1 MRFKILLLTCFT
13 AFGSFAQEEGD
24 VPSFDENFWQEN
36 PSLTTLTEEEKK
48 SNAVYLADIN
58 VTTYDFGS
66 YLNNS
71 SGNWVD
77 NAFLEENLYYKRIR
91 LNNDKAVEIFNKV
104 YISMLNDKTVW
115 DLKARA
121 ITKEG
126 KVIEFD
132 ESNKKEI
139 ENYEN
144 YGPFT
149 IFALEG
155 IEVGSE
161 IEYTYKTKEPFR
173 AEYFSVDVQSNFP
186 KRNFHYEINSPLG
199 YNFKMKSYN
208 GLPSFIQDT
217 SDVEEANRYVLKLDQ
232 VEKFKKEDYSLE
244 DALKQRAEVKIFE
257 IEHMALRN
265 LNDYNKAATRNYT
278 NIYSGKYPKEVK
290 KENKAIKGLIKANK
304 WDKIKDQ
311 EKQIIAIEHYLK
323 REFDQERTGEFYVYK
338 PIQSKVYSQQN
349 ALRIYAKL
357 FNQLDIDHQ
366 IVITCNRYEKTFDED
381 FETPAF
387 LDGFLLYF
395 PKYDKFISPV
405 NDYMRYGLI
414 PSAYAYNKG
423 LFIKTISLGNATSAL
438 PEIKEIPGTDH
449 TVNFDNMYMDI
460 AFDEDFEKVKAHVKH
475 EASGYSSAYLR
486 PIMPLVNEEKK
497 KEILE
502 ERFKS
507 FAEDAEVSNITT
519 ANEEMEGNMLKKP
532 FIFEGDVESN
542 SLIEKAGNKYL
553 FKMGLVIGPQVE
565 MYQDTAR
572 KFPVEN
578 SYNHGYLRE
587 LNITIP
593 EGYKITNLEDLN
605 MDYSSSSEGK
615 KTMEF
620 TSKYVVEGNVVKVT
634 CYEYYNEI
642 RVPLERYE
650 EFRTVINAA
659 ADFNKITLVF
669 EPN

>member
-1 MRFKILLLTCFT
+1 MKIKIIVLACLT
-13 AFGSFAQEEGD
+13 AVVSIAQVEGD
-24 VPSFDENFWQEN
+24 VPSFNEDFWEET
-36 PSLTTLTEEEKK
+36 PTLTVLTAEEKK
-48 SNAVYLADIN
+48 SNAVYLADVN
-58 VTTYDFGS
+58 MTYYDIGS
-66 YLNNS
+66 YINKNT
-71 SGNWVD
+71 GNWVD
-77 NAFLEENLYYKRIR
+77 NAFLEENLYYKRVR
-91 LNNDKAVEIFNKV
+91 LNNDKAVELFNKV
-104 YISMLNDKTVW
+104 YISMLNHKTVW

-132 ESNKKEI
+132 ESNKKEV

-155 IEVGSE
+155 VEVGSE

-173 AEYFSVDVQSNFP
+173 AEYFTVDVQSNFP
-186 KRNFHYEINSPLG
+186 KRNYHYEINSPIG
-199 YNFKMKSYN
+199 YSFKMKSYN
-208 GLPSFIQDT
+208 GLPDFIQDT
-217 SDVEEANRYVLKLDQ
+217 SEVKEVNRYVLQLDE
-232 VEKFKKEDYSLE
+232 VKKFKKEDYSLE
-244 DALKQRAEVKIFE
+244 EALKQRAEVKLFE
-257 IEHMALRN
+257 VEHLALRN
-265 LNDYNKAATRNYT
+265 LNDYNKAATKNYRNVYT
-278 NIYSGKYPKEVK
+278 GKYPKEVK
-290 KENKAIKGLIKANK
+290 KEIKAIKGLIKANK
-304 WDKIKDQ
+304 WDKIKNQ
-311 EKQIIAIEHYLK
+311 EDQIIAIEHFLK
-323 REFDQERTGEFYVYK
+323 REFDQERTGEFYVYS
-338 PIQSKVYSQQN
+338 PIEKKVYSQQN

-357 FNQLDIDHQ
+357 FEQLDIDHQ
-366 IVITCNRYEKTFDED
+366 IVITCNRYNKTFDED
-381 FETPAF
+381 FESPTY
-387 LDGFLLYF
+387 LDGYLLYF
-395 PKYDKFISPV
+395 PKYNKFISPV

-414 PSAYAYNKG
+414 PAAFAYNRG
-423 LFIKTISLGNATSAL
+423 LFIKTISLGDATSAL

-449 TVNFDNMYMDI
+449 TVNFDNMYLDI
-460 AFDEDFEKVKAHVKH
+460 AFEDDFDKVKAHVKH

-502 ERFKS
+502 ERLKS
-507 FAEDAEVSNITT
+507 FAEDAEITNITS
-519 ANEEMEGNMLKKP
+519 ANEEMEGNMLEKP
-532 FIFEGDVESN
+532 YIFEGDASSS

-553 FKMGLVIGPQVE
+553 FKLGMVIGPQVE

-572 KFPVEN
+572 RYPVEN

-593 EGYKITNLEDLN
+593 EGYKITNLDDLN
-605 MDYSSSSEGK
+605 MDYSSSKDGN

-620 TSKYVVEGNVVKVT
+620 TSKYKLEGNLLKVT

-669 EPN
+669 EPK